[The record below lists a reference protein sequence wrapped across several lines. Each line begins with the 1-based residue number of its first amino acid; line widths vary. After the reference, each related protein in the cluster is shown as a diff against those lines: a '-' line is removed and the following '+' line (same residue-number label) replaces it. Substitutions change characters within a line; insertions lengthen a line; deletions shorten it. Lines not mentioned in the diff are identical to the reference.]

1 MTFYCIAFMKL
12 LFTQFIKS
20 NKLGSSSLKI
30 FLPNNAM
37 AILFTASL
45 LLYFKALSLYLVL
58 SSISSQL
65 KPSMYLYSIISLCI
79 GFYGLMLCGDELD
92 DEALLLLRDSI
103 RTTIKLMRANKK

>member
-45 LLYFKALSLYLVL
+45 LLYFKALSL
-58 SSISSQL
+58 SISSQL